1 MLDMFNIPAPLQPDE
16 KKIFRIL
23 GGNSN
28 PELVKKICVELGVEP
43 VKALVETFSD
53 EETRVQIEESVRG
66 ARVFII
72 QSTSKPAN
80 QHLIELCILTD
91 TVKRA
96 SATEVIAVIPYYG
109 YARQDR
115 KTGPRTPIS
124 ARQVA
129 DTIVAAGVN
138 KVIILDLHA
147 GQIQGFFPN
156 YCPVTPIYIRPV
168 FLKDIRERFSDLA
181 SFSFV
186 SPDGGGVERAISLAK
201 RFNCPVAFLD
211 KRRPEPNIAA
221 VYNVVGNVTNLNI
234 IMFDDMVDTAG
245 SLLEGSKALKTKGAL
260 KIWAYCTHP
269 VLSGNAVQ
277 KIMDSPIEELVVS
290 NSIPLSPEAAVCP
303 KIRVL
308 GVEKLLAATMIKL
321 FRNDSVS
328 EMFELP
334 AEPKE

>member
-53 EETRVQIEESVRG
+53 EETRIQIEESVRG

-80 QHLIELCILTD
+80 QHLVELCILTD

-168 FLKDIRERFSDLA
+168 VLKDINEQFPKLA
-181 SFSFV
+181 SFTFV
-186 SPDGGGVERAISLAK
+186 SPDGGGVERTISFAK
-201 RFNCPVAFLD
+201 RVNCPIAILD
-211 KRRPEPNIAA
+211 KRRPKPGKAEI
-221 VYNVVGNVTNLNI
+221 YNVIGKVKNRNI
-234 IMFDDMVDTAG
+234 IIVDDMVDTAG
-245 SLLEGSKALKTKGAL
+245 TLAEGSKALKAKGAL
-260 KIWAYCTHP
+260 KIWVYCTHP
-269 VLSGNAVQ
+269 VLSGKAVQ
-277 KIMDSPIEELVVS
+277 NIVESPIEELVVS
-290 NSIPLSPEAAVCP
+290 NSIPLSKAAADCR
-303 KIRVL
+303 KIRIL
-308 GVEKLLAATMIKL
+308 GIEKLLAATMIKL

-328 EMFELP
+328 EMFEP
-334 AEPKE
+334 PDERKK